1 MNKKKRNWII
11 AGAAAALII
20 GGTAAYGGL
29 NNYLGNN
36 VEIESV
42 MSGSTE
48 QTGNAQTVSSDQL
61 TGAWSLQ
68 DESKVYWSI
77 TTSQETVNFVNDAV
91 TGSWNIDLASPESM
105 SAEGIMDMSAL
116 DSGNAQR
123 DDHLQ
128 QSDFFDVAVY
138 PESIFTADT
147 FTGLPEEW
155 KEGEVVPV
163 TIEGTLTVR
172 GMEKPVTFD
181 SEVKYQ
187 GGQLLLS
194 GQTLVTFDDFGMQ
207 NPHNVVV
214 ETENDVNVRL
224 ELVLSQ
230 S

>member
-11 AGAAAALII
+11 AGAAAALIV
-20 GGTAAYGGL
+20 GGTAAYGGI
-29 NNYLGNN
+29 NNFLGNN

-42 MSGSTE
+42 MSGNTE
-48 QTGNAQTVSSDQL
+48 PSGEAQTVSSEEL
-61 TGAWSLQ
+61 TGAWALQ

-91 TGSWNIDLASPESM
+91 TGSWSIDFEAPESM

-128 QSDFFDVAVY
+128 ESDFFDVAAY
-138 PESIFTADT
+138 PEATFTADT

-155 KEGEVVPV
+155 TEGEVVPV
-163 TIEGTLTVR
+163 TIEGTMTVR
-172 GMEKPVTFD
+172 GIEKDVTFF
-181 SEVKYQ
+181 SEVSYQ
-187 GGQLLLS
+187 EGNLLLS
-194 GQTLVTFDDFGMQ
+194 GQTEVTFDDFGME

>member
-11 AGAAAALII
+11 AGTAAALIV
-20 GGTAAYGGL
+20 GGTAAYGGI
-29 NNYLGNN
+29 NNFLGNN

-42 MSGSTE
+42 MSGNTE
-48 QTGNAQTVSSDQL
+48 PSGEAQTVSSEEL
-61 TGAWSLQ
+61 TGAWALQ

-91 TGSWNIDLASPESM
+91 TGAWSIDFTAPESM

-128 QSDFFDVAVY
+128 ESDFFDVAAY
-138 PESIFTADT
+138 PEATFTADT

-155 KEGEVVPV
+155 TEGEVVPV
-163 TIEGTLTVR
+163 TIEGTMTVR
-172 GMEKPVTFD
+172 GMEKDVTFF
-181 SEVKYQ
+181 SEVSYQ
-187 GGQLLLS
+187 EGNLLLS
-194 GQTLVTFDDFGMQ
+194 GQTEVTFDDFGME

>member
-11 AGAAAALII
+11 AGAAAALIV
-20 GGTAAYGGL
+20 GGTAAYGGI
-29 NNYLGNN
+29 NNFLGNN

-42 MSGSTE
+42 MSGNTE
-48 QTGNAQTVSSDQL
+48 SSGEAKTVSSEEL
-61 TGAWSLQ
+61 TGAWALQ

-91 TGSWNIDLASPESM
+91 TGAWSIDFAAPESM

-128 QSDFFDVAVY
+128 ESDFFDVAAY
-138 PESIFTADT
+138 PEATFTADT

-155 KEGEVVPV
+155 TEGEVVPV
-163 TIEGTLTVR
+163 TIEGTMTVR
-172 GMEKPVTFD
+172 GMEKEVTFF
-181 SEVKYQ
+181 SEVSYQ
-187 GGQLLLS
+187 EGNLLLS
-194 GQTLVTFDDFGMQ
+194 GQTEVTFDDFGME

>member
-11 AGAAAALII
+11 AGAAAALIV
-20 GGTAAYGGL
+20 GGTAAYGGI
-29 NNYLGNN
+29 NNFLGNN

-42 MSGSTE
+42 MSGNTE
-48 QTGNAQTVSSDQL
+48 PSGEAQTVSSEEL
-61 TGAWSLQ
+61 TGAWALQ

-91 TGSWNIDLASPESM
+91 TGAWSIDFTAPESM

-128 QSDFFDVAVY
+128 ESDFFDVAAY
-138 PESIFTADT
+138 PEATFTADT

-155 KEGEVVPV
+155 TEGEVVPV
-163 TIEGTLTVR
+163 TIEGTMTVR
-172 GMEKPVTFD
+172 GMEKDVTFF
-181 SEVKYQ
+181 SEVSYQ
-187 GGQLLLS
+187 EGNLLLS
-194 GQTLVTFDDFGMQ
+194 GQTEVTFDDFGME

-224 ELVLSQ
+224 ELVLSR

>member
-11 AGAAAALII
+11 AGAAAALIV
-20 GGTAAYGGL
+20 GGTAAYGGI
-29 NNYLGNN
+29 NNFLGNN

-42 MSGSTE
+42 MSGNTE
-48 QTGNAQTVSSDQL
+48 PSGEAQTVSSEEL
-61 TGAWSLQ
+61 TGAWALQ

-91 TGSWNIDLASPESM
+91 TGAWSIDFAAPESM

-128 QSDFFDVAVY
+128 ESDFFDVAAY
-138 PESIFTADT
+138 PEATFTADT

-155 KEGEVVPV
+155 TEGEVVPV
-163 TIEGTLTVR
+163 TIEGTMTVR
-172 GMEKPVTFD
+172 GVEKDVTFF
-181 SEVKYQ
+181 SEVSYQ
-187 GGQLLLS
+187 EGNLLLS
-194 GQTLVTFDDFGMQ
+194 GQTEVTFDDFGME

>member
-11 AGAAAALII
+11 AGAAAALIV
-20 GGTAAYGGL
+20 GGTAAYGGI
-29 NNYLGNN
+29 NNFLGNN

-42 MSGSTE
+42 MSGNTE
-48 QTGNAQTVSSDQL
+48 PSGEAQTVSSEEL
-61 TGAWSLQ
+61 TGAWALQ

-91 TGSWNIDLASPESM
+91 TGAWSIDFTAPESM

-128 QSDFFDVAVY
+128 ESDFFDVAAY
-138 PESIFTADT
+138 PEATFTADT

-155 KEGEVVPV
+155 TEGEVVPV
-163 TIEGTLTVR
+163 TIEGTMTVR
-172 GMEKPVTFD
+172 GMEKDVTFF
-181 SEVKYQ
+181 SEVSYQ
-187 GGQLLLS
+187 EGNLLLS
-194 GQTLVTFDDFGMQ
+194 GQTEVTFDDFGME

>member
-11 AGAAAALII
+11 AGAAAALIV
-20 GGTAAYGGL
+20 GGTAAYGGI
-29 NNYLGNN
+29 NNFLGNN

-42 MSGSTE
+42 MSGNTE
-48 QTGNAQTVSSDQL
+48 PSGEAQTVSSEEL
-61 TGAWSLQ
+61 TGAWALQ

-91 TGSWNIDLASPESM
+91 TGAWSIDFAAPESM

-128 QSDFFDVAVY
+128 ESDFFDVAAY
-138 PESIFTADT
+138 PEATFTADT

-155 KEGEVVPV
+155 TEGEVVPV
-163 TIEGTLTVR
+163 TIEGTMTVR
-172 GMEKPVTFD
+172 GTEKDVTFF
-181 SEVKYQ
+181 SEVSYQ
-187 GGQLLLS
+187 EGNLLLS
-194 GQTLVTFDDFGMQ
+194 GQTEVTFDDFGME

>member
-11 AGAAAALII
+11 AGAAAALIV
-20 GGTAAYGGL
+20 GGTAAYGGI
-29 NNYLGNN
+29 NNFLGNN

-42 MSGSTE
+42 MSGNTE
-48 QTGNAQTVSSDQL
+48 PSGEAQTVSSEEL
-61 TGAWSLQ
+61 TGAWALQ

-91 TGSWNIDLASPESM
+91 TGAWSIDFAAPESM

-128 QSDFFDVAVY
+128 ESDFFDVAAY
-138 PESIFTADT
+138 PEATFTADT

-155 KEGEVVPV
+155 TEGEVVPV
-163 TIEGTLTVR
+163 TIEGTMTVR
-172 GMEKPVTFD
+172 GIEKDVTFF
-181 SEVKYQ
+181 SEVSYQ
-187 GGQLLLS
+187 EGNLLLS
-194 GQTLVTFDDFGMQ
+194 GQTEVTFDDFGME